1 MVTFTGI
8 STWANV
14 LIFTRTS
21 RVKLLMVE
29 HGGTSYDDD
38 DDEEEEDATTT
49 TTVMDSSQRV
59 DPTVT
64 SESLPCVELQV
75 PWSNGGLGT
84 SM

>member
-21 RVKLLMVE
+21 RVKLLMME

-38 DDEEEEDATTT
+38 EEEDATTTT

>member
-21 RVKLLMVE
+21 RVKLLMME

-38 DDEEEEDATTT
+38 EEEDATTT